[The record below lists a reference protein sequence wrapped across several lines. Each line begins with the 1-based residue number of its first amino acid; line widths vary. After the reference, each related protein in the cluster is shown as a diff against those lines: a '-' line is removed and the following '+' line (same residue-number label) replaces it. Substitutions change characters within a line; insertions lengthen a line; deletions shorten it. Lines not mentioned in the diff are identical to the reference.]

1 MGVPAQVAS
10 PMKVAIRLDGD
21 GSTAGCV
28 GVCPLAT
35 GADAHASAARITRFV
50 RFMVVFSVHRG
61 SDQPYCPPRIPGGP
75 QRQADF
81 EWQSSPF
88 SLTWRALGVPA
99 LASFSFNNL

>member
-50 RFMVVFSVHRG
+50 RFMVVFSVYRG
-61 SDQPYCPPRIPGGP
+61 AINRIVRPGF
-75 QRQADF
+75 RAD
-81 EWQSSPF
+81 PH
-88 SLTWRALGVPA
+88 TR
-99 LASFSFNNL
+99 